1 LDYIGDLTLSNG
13 VPMLKIS
20 SLKKSKKFYSIIFLG
35 LVIIAGV
42 SAYLYVNRPA
52 EIKTGEIT
60 GVSRDGII
68 AKSKQSLEIQYDK
81 LQAPSHETITYES
94 QPIRLSGENAAILAW
109 DQQGEEGVTTEV
121 RTHNGNN
128 WTPWVESLHVDGGK
142 DGVKIEKSSTL
153 VLANSI
159 KELQF
164 RYILAGTDSAS
175 ATVDVDS
182 ATIQT
187 IDSRQGPDPTAK
199 SNSFFDG
206 IGSFFHLND
215 TAEAKINGPRIYSR
229 AEWGSPE
236 PNSSSWPPEYAVL
249 GQAVVH
255 HTVTTEDP
263 QSSATVR
270 AIWHYHAITLGW
282 GDIGYNYLV
291 DSHGNIFQGRYYDKS
306 YAEEHNVEVI
316 AGHVYGHN
324 SGTTGI
330 AAIGNFDQRDVTEA
344 QRVSISNVIG
354 YKLAPANVNPS
365 GTGGF
370 GTAVVGH
377 RDLLSTACPGKYLY
391 ARLPGIRTL
400 ASQYYANYNAQ
411 YKLDFAQHSQTI
423 RRNGVAVSPSTPL
436 KPHDDVEVSIRL
448 RNNGAE
454 TWQNT
459 GSYKTVLGTNKNRN
473 RTSIFYEPSSW
484 IARNR
489 PGTFSKKIDP
499 GTGQEVNATTVPPG
513 QVAVFTFKLRIPD
526 LLSGGELSSKLYK
539 EYFQPVQDGRL
550 WFPND
555 IGLYQAITV
564 EKHSYKWQQMSQGI
578 YTNATMSTPA
588 PSTLATNTRYYV
600 RLSLKNTGNAT
611 WNQRTFRLATAHPS
625 NRSSEIYDTSW
636 LARNRPG
643 ALKQA
648 TVAPGATGTIEFWI
662 KTAPEPT
669 ARREYFVPVVENIT
683 WLQDIGLHWIIRS
696 N

>member
-1 LDYIGDLTLSNG
+1 M
-13 VPMLKIS
+13 VKVS
-20 SLKKSKKFYSIIFLG
+20 SFKPSKKLYSILFL
-35 LVIIAGV
+35 VAVIAGGLG
-42 SAYLYVNRPA
+42 AHLYANRPA

-60 GVSRDGII
+60 DI
-68 AKSKQSLEIQYDK
+68 ASHGQVTASNKSLDIQYDK
-81 LQAPSHETITYES
+81 LQAPTNETITYES
-94 QPIRLSGENAAILAW
+94 QPIRLSGENAAVLAW
-109 DQQGEEGVTTEV
+109 DQNGETGVTTEV

-142 DGVKIEKSSTL
+142 DGVEIKKSSTL
-153 VLANSI
+153 VLANTI

-164 RYILAGTDSAS
+164 RYVLSGDTKQSSAAVNVNS
-175 ATVDVDS
+175 ATL
-182 ATIQT
+182 QT
-187 IDSRQGPDPTAK
+187 IDSRQGPDPTTQ
-199 SNSFFDG
+199 SDSLFDK

-215 TAEAKINGPRIYSR
+215 SAEAKINGPRIYSR
-229 AEWGSPE
+229 TEWGSPE
-236 PNSSSWPPEYAVL
+236 PNYSSWPPEYAVL

-291 DSHGNIFQGRYYDKS
+291 DSHGNIFQGRYYDKA
-306 YAEEHNVEVI
+306 YAEEHNVEVV

-324 SGTTGI
+324 RGTTGI
-330 AAIGNFDQRDVTEA
+330 AAIGNFDQKDVTEA

-391 ARLPGIRTL
+391 ARLPGIRAL

-411 YKLDFAQHSQTI
+411 YKLDFTQHSQTI
-423 RRNGVAVSPSTPL
+423 RRNGVTVSPNTAL
-436 KPHDDVEVSIRL
+436 KPTDDVEVSIRL

-499 GTGQEVNATTVPPG
+499 STGQEVNTTTVPPG
-513 QVAVFTFKLRIPD
+513 QVGVFTFKLRIPD
-526 LLSGGELSSKLYK
+526 LLSGGELSSQLYK
-539 EYFQPVQDGRL
+539 EYFQLVQDGRA
-550 WFPND
+550 WFPHD
-555 IGLYQAITV
+555 IGLYQQIVV
-564 EKHSYKWQQMSQGI
+564 EKHSYKWQQVSQGI
-578 YTNATMSTPA
+578 YTDASMTTSA
-588 PSTLATNTRYYV
+588 PTTLATNTRYYV

-611 WNQRTFRLATAHPS
+611 WSQKSFRLATAHPT
-625 NRSSEIYDTSW
+625 NRSSEIYDSTW
-636 LARNRPG
+636 FARNRPG
-643 ALKQA
+643 ILKQA
-648 TVAPGATGTIEFWI
+648 QVAPGATGTIEFWI

-669 ARREYFVPVVENIT
+669 ARREYFVPVVENVT